1 MFPLSRWSL
10 PEKESTHINKQSALY
25 VLLYMYDAIIRLKQG
40 EITDCQTFSGWIY
53 SVKGGFMMVPLI
65 VIICI
70 FSFIGGILSESRKLK
85 KMTWEERSQY
95 NQKKKERA
103 AGVVTGLLVG
113 TAVAGR
119 TILKNSDGGARKR

>member
-1 MFPLSRWSL
+1 
-10 PEKESTHINKQSALY
+10 
-25 VLLYMYDAIIRLKQG
+25 MYDAIIRLKQG

-85 KMTWEERSQY
+85 RMTWEERSQY

>member
-1 MFPLSRWSL
+1 
-10 PEKESTHINKQSALY
+10 
-25 VLLYMYDAIIRLKQG
+25 
-40 EITDCQTFSGWIY
+40 
-53 SVKGGFMMVPLI
+53 MVPLI

-70 FSFIGGILSESRKLK
+70 FSFMGGILSESRKLK

-103 AGVVTGLLVG
+103 AGVATGLLVG

-119 TILKNSDGGARKR
+119 TTFINTGC

>member
-1 MFPLSRWSL
+1 
-10 PEKESTHINKQSALY
+10 
-25 VLLYMYDAIIRLKQG
+25 MYDAIIRLKQG

-70 FSFIGGILSESRKLK
+70 FSFIGGIISESRKLK

-95 NQKKKERA
+95 NQKER
-103 AGVVTGLLVG
+103 TGSRSG
-113 TAVAGR
+113 DGPAGR
-119 TILKNSDGGARKR
+119 NRCGRKNNS